1 MSIIFEALKKIEE
14 EKREDP
20 LGGPP
25 VVLSLP
31 GEKSSTEPRRISA
44 ARIITVAAAVGIPL
58 IFLSALYLRHRM
70 PGNTARPPAEP
81 PPGRAGHTTSTKP
94 VMEEVRLKPRSIL
107 STVEGFSPETL
118 QPASPPSPAA
128 APPAAATP
136 PPAAQLPALHLRGL
150 SRSGSRS
157 WAFINDRMLKVGD
170 TVEGAEV
177 VEILSDRVK
186 LRNGGTVFTLTY

>member
-14 EKREDP
+14 EKRDDP

-25 VVLSLP
+25 GILSLA
-31 GEKSSTEPRRISA
+31 GGKSAVEPRRISW
-44 ARIITVAAAVGIPL
+44 ARVNTAAAVVGIPL
-58 IFLSALYLRHRM
+58 VILSAIYLRPRM
-70 PGNTARPPAEP
+70 PAATAKPPAAP
-81 PPGRAGHTTSTKP
+81 PPRHAGATALTKP
-94 VMEEVRLKPRSIL
+94 AMEEVRLKPRSIVPA
-107 STVEGFSPETL
+107 VEGFSPETL
-118 QPASPPSPAA
+118 QPASPPPPAA
-128 APPAAATP
+128 APPLAAAP
-136 PPAAQLPALHLRGL
+136 PPAAQLPDFHLRGL

-157 WAFINDRMLKVGD
+157 WAFINDRMVKVGD